1 MGSYILHHIS
11 VPSPVSFF
19 VFLAKQKKIKKGK
32 KSFTKAKE
40 YGKLSEHS
48 REEERGFRKRWKK
61 ILTKVKKECKIRKS
75 AKERPIREI
84 IEN

>member
-1 MGSYILHHIS
+1 MHKNCIGL
-11 VPSPVSFF
+11 FC
-19 VFLAKQKKIKKGK
+19 LAKKTKKDKKGK